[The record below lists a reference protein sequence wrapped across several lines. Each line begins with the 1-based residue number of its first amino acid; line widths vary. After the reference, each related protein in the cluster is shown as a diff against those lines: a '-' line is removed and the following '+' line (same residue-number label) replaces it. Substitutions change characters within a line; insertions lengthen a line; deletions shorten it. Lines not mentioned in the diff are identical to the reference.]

1 VVNDT
6 AMMRRALF
14 HAARAQGVTT
24 PNPVVGAVVVATDG
38 VIVGQGHHE
47 RAGGPHAEVVALEA
61 AGGRAA
67 GATMYVTLEPC
78 CHVGRTGPCT
88 RRILDAGITRVVVAT
103 LDPFPRVSGRGV
115 EVLRAAGVAVDVGI
129 EGPAARRLNA
139 GFLSAHERHRP
150 FVVLK
155 AAVSADGMIAATA
168 GVRTAISGPEA
179 ARRTQR
185 LRASMDAIAV
195 GSGTVLADD
204 PRLSVRDVVRQR
216 PWYRVVF
223 DRRLRIP
230 LDAALLVTPADGQVI
245 MVAPPD
251 AVASRAG
258 HVADLTA
265 RGAIVLEADSLDAA
279 CRRLV
284 PLGIQ
289 TLLVEGGAALHRS
302 FWEADLVDRVHLITA
317 PHPIGAA
324 GVPVFGGLGVPWARL
339 IDVRSTPCGQDVWI
353 EGDVHRTR

>member
-1 VVNDT
+1 VNDL

-24 PNPVVGAVVVATDG
+24 PNPVVGAVVVSADG
-38 VIVGQGHHE
+38 VIVGQGHHQ
-47 RAGGPHAEVVALEA
+47 RAGGPHAEVIALEQ
-61 AGGRAA
+61 AGAGAA

-88 RRILDAGITRVVVAT
+88 QRILEAGITRVVVAT

-115 EVLRAAGVAVDVGI
+115 EVLRGAGVAVDVGV
-129 EGPAARRLNA
+129 EGAAARRLNA

-150 FVVLK
+150 FIVVK
-155 AAVSADGMIAATA
+155 AAVSADGMIAAA
-168 GVRTAISGPEA
+168 PGVRTAISGPD
-179 ARRTQR
+179 ARRRVQR
-185 LRASMDAIAV
+185 LRAAVDAIAV

-223 DRRLRIP
+223 DRRLRTP
-230 LDAALLVTPADGQVI
+230 LGAALLASPADGQVI
-245 MVAPPD
+245 IVAPRD
-251 AVASRAG
+251 AVVSRAG
-258 HVADLTA
+258 HVAALAA
-265 RGAIVLEADSLDAA
+265 RGAIVLEAETLDAA

-302 FWEADLVDRVHLITA
+302 FWEAELVDRVHLITA
-317 PHPIGAA
+317 PGAMGSA
-324 GVPVFGGLGVPWARL
+324 GVPVFGGLGVPWARMT
-339 IDVRSTPCGQDVWI
+339 DVRSTACGPDVWI
-353 EGDVHRTR
+353 EGDVHWTR

>member
-1 VVNDT
+1 MNDL

-24 PNPVVGAVVVATDG
+24 PNPVVGAVVVAADG
-38 VIVGQGHHE
+38 VIVGQGHHQ

-61 AGGRAA
+61 AGARAA

-88 RRILDAGITRVVVAT
+88 QRILDAGITRVVVAT

-115 EVLRAAGVAVDVGI
+115 EVLRGAGVAVDVGV

-150 FVVLK
+150 FVVVK
-155 AAVSADGMIAATA
+155 AAVSADGMIAAAA
-168 GVRTAISGPEA
+168 GVRTAISGPD
-179 ARRTQR
+179 ARRRVQR
-185 LRASMDAIAV
+185 LRAAVDAIAV

-204 PRLSVRDVVRQR
+204 PQLSVRDVVRQR

-223 DRRLRIP
+223 DRRLRTP
-230 LDAALLVTPADGQVI
+230 LDAALLASPADGQVI
-245 MVAPPD
+245 IVAPPD

-258 HVADLTA
+258 HVAALTA
-265 RGAIVLEADSLDAA
+265 RGAIVLEAETLDAA

-289 TLLVEGGAALHRS
+289 TLLVEGGATLHRS
-302 FWEADLVDRVHLITA
+302 FWEAELVDRVHLITA
-317 PHPIGAA
+317 PGAIGAA

-339 IDVRSTPCGQDVWI
+339 TDVRSTACGRDVWI
-353 EGDVHRTR
+353 EGDVHWNR